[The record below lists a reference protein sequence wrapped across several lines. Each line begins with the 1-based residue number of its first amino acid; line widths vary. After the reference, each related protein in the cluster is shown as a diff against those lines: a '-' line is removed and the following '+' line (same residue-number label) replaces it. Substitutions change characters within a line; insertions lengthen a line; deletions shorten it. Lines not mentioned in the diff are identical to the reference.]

1 MRSREQRMTFV
12 TTACAVTNLLMA
24 VIKILAGIYGKS
36 AAMMADAVHS
46 LSDVVADAVVL
57 IMVRI
62 SAKGTDERH
71 NWGRGKY
78 ETIATLA
85 ISILLLFIAADMMKD
100 GIEAIRE
107 ILIGGDIETPSRITL
122 WVAVISIVLQ
132 ETIFRWNIHVGKA
145 VDSQTMIANA
155 WHHRTDALSSVA
167 SALGIGGAILLGGK
181 WVILDPLVCC
191 VISVFIV
198 VVSVKMVIPAINELT
213 EASLPDDVEEE
224 IVGIIRSVEGV
235 DDVHALKTRKN
246 GTSVIIDSHIVV
258 NPAMTVS
265 EAHGITVLAE
275 ERLRA
280 RFGPETQI
288 SIHVEPS
295 RESD

>member
-1 MRSREQRMTFV
+1 MTFV
-12 TTACAVTNLLMA
+12 TTACAVANLLMA

-107 ILIGGDIETPSRITL
+107 ILIGGDIGTPSRITL

-155 WHHRTDALSSVA
+155 WHHRSDALASVA
-167 SALGIGGAILLGGK
+167 ALIGIGGAIFIGGK
-181 WVILDPLVCC
+181 WVMLDPLVGCIISI
-191 VISVFIV
+191 VILIIAVR
-198 VVSVKMVIPAINELT
+198 MLLPALHELT
-213 EASLPDDVEEE
+213 DGALPKEDIAKISD
-224 IVGIIRSVEGV
+224 IIRSATDKAV
-235 DDVHALKTRKN
+235 LKSLRTRKSGHIN
-246 GTSVIIDSHIVV
+246 IID
-258 NPAMTVS
+258 ATVS
-265 EAHGITVLAE
+265 VRADMSIADSTDITEQIKSA
-275 ERLRA
+275 LRQEFSA
-280 RFGPETQI
+280 DDTQI
-288 SIHVEPS
+288 SVVVEP
-295 RESD
+295 D

>member
-12 TTACAVTNLLMA
+12 TTACAVANLLMA

-100 GIEAIRE
+100 GIETIRE

-155 WHHRTDALSSVA
+155 WHHRSDALASVA
-167 SALGIGGAILLGGK
+167 ALIGIGGAIFIGGK
-181 WVILDPLVCC
+181 WVMLDPLVGCIISI
-191 VISVFIV
+191 VIL
-198 VVSVKMVIPAINELT
+198 VIAVRMLLPALHELT
-213 EASLPDDVEEE
+213 DGALPKEDIAKISD
-224 IVGIIRSVEGV
+224 IIRSAT
-235 DDVHALKTRKN
+235 DKAALKSLRTRKSGHIN
-246 GTSVIIDSHIVV
+246 IID
-258 NPAMTVS
+258 ATVS
-265 EAHGITVLAE
+265 VRADMSIAGSTDITEQIKSA
-275 ERLRA
+275 LRQEFSA
-280 RFGPETQI
+280 DDTQI
-288 SIHVEPS
+288 SVVVEP
-295 RESD
+295 D

>member
-1 MRSREQRMTFV
+1 MTFV
-12 TTACAVTNLLMA
+12 TTACAVANLLMA

-100 GIEAIRE
+100 GIETIRE

-155 WHHRTDALSSVA
+155 WHHRSDALASVA
-167 SALGIGGAILLGGK
+167 ALIGIGGAIFIGGK
-181 WVILDPLVCC
+181 WVMLDPLVGCIISI
-191 VISVFIV
+191 VILIIAVR
-198 VVSVKMVIPAINELT
+198 MLLPALHELT
-213 EASLPDDVEEE
+213 DGALPKEDIAKISD
-224 IVGIIRSVEGV
+224 IIRSAT
-235 DDVHALKTRKN
+235 DKAALKSLRTRKSGHIN
-246 GTSVIIDSHIVV
+246 IID
-258 NPAMTVS
+258 ATVS
-265 EAHGITVLAE
+265 VRADMSIAGSTDITEQIKSA
-275 ERLRA
+275 LRQEFSA
-280 RFGPETQI
+280 DDTQI
-288 SIHVEPS
+288 SVVVEP
-295 RESD
+295 D

>member
-12 TTACAVTNLLMA
+12 TTACAVANLLMA

-100 GIEAIRE
+100 GIETIRE

-155 WHHRTDALSSVA
+155 WHHRSDALASVA
-167 SALGIGGAILLGGK
+167 ALIGIGGAIFIGGK
-181 WVILDPLVCC
+181 WVMLDPLVGCIISI
-191 VISVFIV
+191 VILIIAVR
-198 VVSVKMVIPAINELT
+198 MLLPALHELT
-213 EASLPDDVEEE
+213 DGALPKEDIAKISD
-224 IVGIIRSVEGV
+224 IIRSAT
-235 DDVHALKTRKN
+235 DKAALKSLRTRKSGHIN
-246 GTSVIIDSHIVV
+246 IID
-258 NPAMTVS
+258 ATVS
-265 EAHGITVLAE
+265 VRADMSIAGSTDITEQIKSA
-275 ERLRA
+275 LRQEFSA
-280 RFGPETQI
+280 DDTQI
-288 SIHVEPS
+288 SVVVEP
-295 RESD
+295 D

>member
-12 TTACAVTNLLMA
+12 TTACAVANLLMA

-107 ILIGGDIETPSRITL
+107 ILIGGDIVTPSRITL

-155 WHHRTDALSSVA
+155 WHHRSDALASVA
-167 SALGIGGAILLGGK
+167 ALIGIGGAIFIGGK
-181 WVILDPLVCC
+181 WVMLDPLVGCIISI
-191 VISVFIV
+191 VILIIAVR
-198 VVSVKMVIPAINELT
+198 MLLPALHELT
-213 EASLPDDVEEE
+213 DGALPKEDIAKISD
-224 IVGIIRSVEGV
+224 IIRSATDKAV
-235 DDVHALKTRKN
+235 LKSLRTRKSGHIN
-246 GTSVIIDSHIVV
+246 IID
-258 NPAMTVS
+258 ATVS
-265 EAHGITVLAE
+265 VRADMSIADSTDITEQIKSA
-275 ERLRA
+275 LRQEFSA
-280 RFGPETQI
+280 DDTQI
-288 SIHVEPS
+288 SVVVEP
-295 RESD
+295 D

>member
-12 TTACAVTNLLMA
+12 TTACAVANMLMA
-24 VIKILAGIYGKS
+24 GIKILAGIYGKS

-107 ILIGGDIETPSRITL
+107 ILTGGEIETPGRITL

-155 WHHRTDALSSVA
+155 WHHRSDALASVA
-167 SALGIGGAILLGGK
+167 ALIGIGGAIFIGGK
-181 WVILDPLVCC
+181 WVMLDPLVGCIISI
-191 VISVFIV
+191 VIL
-198 VVSVKMVIPAINELT
+198 VIAVRMLLPALHELT
-213 EASLPDDVEEE
+213 DGALPKEDIAKISD
-224 IVGIIRSVEGV
+224 IIRSAT
-235 DDVHALKTRKN
+235 DKAALKSLRTRKSGHIN
-246 GTSVIIDSHIVV
+246 IID
-258 NPAMTVS
+258 ATVS
-265 EAHGITVLAE
+265 VRADMSIAGSTDITEQIKSA
-275 ERLRA
+275 LRQEFSA
-280 RFGPETQI
+280 DDTQI
-288 SIHVEPS
+288 SVVVEP
-295 RESD
+295 D

>member
-12 TTACAVTNLLMA
+12 TTACAVANLLMA

-107 ILIGGDIETPSRITL
+107 ILIGGDIGTPSRITL

-155 WHHRTDALSSVA
+155 WHHRSDALASVA
-167 SALGIGGAILLGGK
+167 ALIGIGGAIFIGGK
-181 WVILDPLVCC
+181 WVMLDPLVGCIISI
-191 VISVFIV
+191 VILIIAVR
-198 VVSVKMVIPAINELT
+198 MLLPALHELT
-213 EASLPDDVEEE
+213 DGALPKEDIAKISD
-224 IVGIIRSVEGV
+224 IIRSATDKAV
-235 DDVHALKTRKN
+235 LKSLRTRKSGHIN
-246 GTSVIIDSHIVV
+246 IID
-258 NPAMTVS
+258 ATVS
-265 EAHGITVLAE
+265 VRADMSIADSTDITEQIKSA
-275 ERLRA
+275 LRQEFSA
-280 RFGPETQI
+280 DDTQI
-288 SIHVEPS
+288 SVVVEP
-295 RESD
+295 D

>member
-12 TTACAVTNLLMA
+12 TTACAVANLLMA

-107 ILIGGDIETPSRITL
+107 ILIGGDIGTPSRITL

-155 WHHRTDALSSVA
+155 WHHRSDALASVA
-167 SALGIGGAILLGGK
+167 ALIGIGGAIFIGGK
-181 WVILDPLVCC
+181 WVMLDPLVGCIISI
-191 VISVFIV
+191 VILIIAVR
-198 VVSVKMVIPAINELT
+198 MLLPALHELT
-213 EASLPDDVEEE
+213 DGALPKEDIAKISD
-224 IVGIIRSVEGV
+224 IIRSAT
-235 DDVHALKTRKN
+235 DKAALKSLRTRKSGHIN
-246 GTSVIIDSHIVV
+246 IID
-258 NPAMTVS
+258 ATVS
-265 EAHGITVLAE
+265 VRADMSIADSTDITEQIKSA
-275 ERLRA
+275 LRQEFSA
-280 RFGPETQI
+280 DDTQI
-288 SIHVEPS
+288 SVVVEP
-295 RESD
+295 D

>member
-12 TTACAVTNLLMA
+12 TTACAVANLLMA

-107 ILIGGDIETPSRITL
+107 ILIGGDIGTPSRITL

-155 WHHRTDALSSVA
+155 WHHRSDALASVA
-167 SALGIGGAILLGGK
+167 ALIGIGGAIFIGGK
-181 WVILDPLVCC
+181 WVMLDPLVGCIISI
-191 VISVFIV
+191 VILIIAVR
-198 VVSVKMVIPAINELT
+198 MLLPALHELT
-213 EASLPDDVEEE
+213 DGALPKEDIAKISD
-224 IVGIIRSVEGV
+224 IIRSATDKAV
-235 DDVHALKTRKN
+235 LKSLRTRKSGHIN
-246 GTSVIIDSHIVV
+246 IID
-258 NPAMTVS
+258 ATVS
-265 EAHGITVLAE
+265 VRADMSIADSTDITKQIKSA
-275 ERLRA
+275 LRQEFSA
-280 RFGPETQI
+280 DDTQI
-288 SIHVEPS
+288 SVVVEP
-295 RESD
+295 D